1 MNYLI
6 ILLSLLFFTQPNQP
20 NPKVMSISAEGQVEL
35 TADIIQ
41 FNINLNAMAEQP
53 QKAYETHKQREKAL
67 VELLKEYDI
76 QEKEIQY
83 QPISISR
90 INNFP
95 RNDTVGTRF
104 QTSQSVSLKL
114 DDFDIYEKIQIG
126 LIENDFD
133 SFSGQFVSSESEQ
146 GKDEALRKAI
156 QTAKE
161 KAGLIAQETGVI
173 LGEIHRI
180 NYSHN
185 VNVPMSRRSAA
196 MEMQASSDQL
206 MQFEPTVTVSAMVSI
221 DFEIASE

>member
-6 ILLSLLFFTQPNQP
+6 ILLSMLFLTQSTEPD
-20 NPKVMSISAEGQVEL
+20 PKVMSISAEGQVEL

-41 FNINLNAMAEQP
+41 FNINLNAMAEKP
-53 QKAYETHKQREKAL
+53 QKAYEMHKQREKAL
-67 VELLKEYDI
+67 VKLLKEYNI
-76 QEKEIQY
+76 QEKEIRY

-90 INNFP
+90 INNYP

-104 QTSQSVSLKL
+104 QTNQSVSLKL

-133 SFSGQFVSSESEQ
+133 SFSGQFSSSESKQ
-146 GKDEALRKAI
+146 GEDEALRKAI
-156 QTAKE
+156 QIAKE
-161 KAGLIAQETGVI
+161 KAGLIAKETGVT
-173 LGEIHRI
+173 LGEVHHI

-185 VNVPMSRRSAA
+185 VSNPMHRRSAA
-196 MEMQASSDQL
+196 MEMQTGSDQL

-221 DFEIASE
+221 GFEIATE

>member
-20 NPKVMSISAEGQVEL
+20 DPKVMSISAEGQVEL

-67 VELLKEYDI
+67 VELLKEYDV

-83 QPISISR
+83 QPISISK
-90 INNFP
+90 INDYP
-95 RNDTVGTRF
+95 RNDTIGTRY

-114 DDFDIYEKIQIG
+114 NDFDIYEKIQIG

-133 SFSGQFVSSESEQ
+133 SFSGQFMSSKSEQ

-156 QTAKE
+156 QITKE
-161 KAGLIAQETGVI
+161 KAELIVKETGVT
-173 LGEIHRI
+173 LGEVHQI
-180 NYSHN
+180 NYSHD
-185 VNVPMSRRSAA
+185 VNVPMYRRSAA
-196 MEMQASSDQL
+196 MEMQAASDQL
-206 MQFEPTVTVSAMVSI
+206 MQFEPTVTVSATVSI
-221 DFEIASE
+221 DFVIASE